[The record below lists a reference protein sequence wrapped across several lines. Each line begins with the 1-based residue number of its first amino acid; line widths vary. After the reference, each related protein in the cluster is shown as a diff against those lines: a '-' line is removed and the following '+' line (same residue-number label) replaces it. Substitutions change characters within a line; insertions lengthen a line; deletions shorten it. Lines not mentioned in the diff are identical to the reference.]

1 MRKALSEWVCRDPYK
16 PSEEHHHWMIF
27 HVCDCFPWTK
37 AIASGIGRRKCTT
50 AILFFF
56 FFFYL
61 MGLVQRQQQ
70 FLSLH
75 RNECGYMRRCLE
87 EHWLLSST
95 SSCVSWTKT
104 LKSLEGVSVEGSS
117 LGVNPSEQPFQIL
130 YTVLL
135 NTLSPLSI
143 YRSGWN
149 FLKALQQCHSVI
161 SSWQTIMPPS
171 GTMPWS
177 SNVEKTNSGIF
188 TGSIFIHYLNLFIHT
203 LFFPGVH

>member
-1 MRKALSEWVCRDPYK
+1 
-16 PSEEHHHWMIF
+16 
-27 HVCDCFPWTK
+27 
-37 AIASGIGRRKCTT
+37 
-50 AILFFF
+50 
-56 FFFYL
+56 